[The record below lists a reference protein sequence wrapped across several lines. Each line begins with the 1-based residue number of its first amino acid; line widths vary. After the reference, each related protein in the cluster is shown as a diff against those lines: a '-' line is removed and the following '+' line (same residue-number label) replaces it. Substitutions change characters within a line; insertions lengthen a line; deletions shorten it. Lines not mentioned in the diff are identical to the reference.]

1 METEMK
7 YVIIIGDGMADYKI
21 DSLGNKTPLM
31 VANKPRMDYMARH
44 GVIGYANNVPSDM
57 VPESDTANLAIMGY
71 DPKIYSKGRSP
82 LEALSMGIDM
92 TPDETAFRINTV
104 ALTEENC
111 DYAHQRILDHGADEI
126 PTEESRQLIETLE
139 KELGDETRKYYPGV
153 SYRHCLI
160 WKNAPDIFPFTRP
173 HDILGKVI
181 GEYLPSGELG
191 KPYLEI
197 MEKSYEILKNHPVNL
212 DRKKRGLLPAN
223 SLWIWG
229 PGKKPQLA
237 SFTEKFGIKATVISA
252 VDLIK
257 GIGKCAKMDVP
268 DIEGATG
275 NINTNF
281 DGKAQAAVDA
291 LRNGSDLVYVH
302 VEAPDECGHRAELD
316 NKIKSIE
323 LIDKKVIAYIEDE
336 LKKDG
341 EDYRFL
347 ILPDHPTP
355 IALRTHTLD
364 AVPYIMYTSNNEV
377 DSGAN
382 SYDEEFGNGKELKL
396 KSYKQG
402 FKMIDDFIK

>member
-1 METEMK
+1 MK
-7 YVIIIGDGMADYKI
+7 YVIVIGDGMADYKI
-21 DSLGNKTPLM
+21 DSLGGKTPLM
-31 VANKPRMDYMARH
+31 VAKKPHMDYMAKH
-44 GVIGYANNVPSDM
+44 GVIGYANNVPPDM
-57 VPESDTANLAIMGY
+57 VPESDTANLAVMGY
-71 DPKIYSKGRSP
+71 DPKVSSKGRSP

-92 TPDETAFRINTV
+92 KPDETAFRINTV
-104 ALTEENC
+104 ALSEDDC
-111 DYAHQRILDHGADEI
+111 DYAHQRIIDHGADEI
-126 PTEESRQLIETLE
+126 TTEESTKLIQTLE

-173 HDILGKVI
+173 HDILGKEI
-181 GEYLPSGELG
+181 GEYLPSGEIG

-212 DRKKRGLLPAN
+212 ERKKRGLLPAN

-229 PGKKPQLA
+229 PGKKPILP
-237 SFTEKFGIKATVISA
+237 SFEEKFGIKATVISA

-257 GIGKCAKMDVP
+257 GIGICAGMEVVDV
-268 DIEGATG
+268 EGATG

-281 DGKAQAAVDA
+281 DGKAKAAIDA

-323 LIDKKVIAYIEDE
+323 LIDDKVIGYIENE

-341 EDYRFL
+341 EDYKFF

-364 AVPYIMYTSNNEV
+364 AVPYIMYTSNSET
-377 DSGAN
+377 DSGVEV
-382 SYDEEFGNGKELKL
+382 YDEEFGTKDASKLKL
-396 KSYKQG
+396 RSYAQG
-402 FKMIDDFIK
+402 FKMIDDFLK